1 MELRGISTTNAENE
15 RSQSQCKANKC
26 QARENVRKQSGAKWS
41 QFVKPSIKSRKAI
54 TAERGKTS
62 AGMKL
67 TSAFS
72 FTSDWSRIINT
83 SLFSQSSNADVQQA
97 LNAAAQCW
105 K

>member
-26 QARENVRKQSGAKWS
+26 QAREDVRKQSGTKWRR
-41 QFVKPSIKSRKAI
+41 VKTRKAI

-72 FTSDWSRIINT
+72 FTSDWSRIVNT